1 MDSFGS
7 AKMSLFSKP
16 IWRSRTDSSFS
27 LAPKSHKSYFF
38 FLAMDD
44 ETLAVALGYTCH
56 VVSMIARFLQ
66 LPLRYSVNSRGSRS
80 TIVDLTSEK
89 VPEKDRK

>member
-1 MDSFGS
+1 
-7 AKMSLFSKP
+7 
-16 IWRSRTDSSFS
+16 
-27 LAPKSHKSYFF
+27 
-38 FLAMDD
+38 MDD

-66 LPLRYSVNSRGSRS
+66 LPLRYPVNSLGSRS

>member
-1 MDSFGS
+1 MLQDRQ
-7 AKMSLFSKP
+7 LFPHKLAA
-16 IWRSRTDSSFS
+16 RSYKLYIYFS
-27 LAPKSHKSYFF
+27 
-38 FLAMDD
+38 FLAIDD

-66 LPLRYSVNSRGSRS
+66 LPLRYPVNSHGSRP
-80 TIVDLTSEK
+80 TIVDLRSEK

>member
-1 MDSFGS
+1 
-7 AKMSLFSKP
+7 
-16 IWRSRTDSSFS
+16 
-27 LAPKSHKSYFF
+27 
-38 FLAMDD
+38 MDD

-56 VVSMIARFLQ
+56 VVGMIARFLQ
-66 LPLRYSVNSRGSRS
+66 LPLRYPVNSHGSRS

>member
-1 MDSFGS
+1 MVQKCLCFLNQSNAPGQTALSSSCWVIQVVFF
-7 AKMSLFSKP
+7 FS
-16 IWRSRTDSSFS
+16 
-27 LAPKSHKSYFF
+27 

-66 LPLRYSVNSRGSRS
+66 LPLRYPVNSHGSRS